1 MTKRVS
7 ETVWKERIEAC
18 KRSGEKV
25 EKWCAENQISRPS
38 YYYWH
43 SRIKNLEINDQSS
56 NPIFM
61 EIPNELDL
69 AKKDRSSPEIS
80 IAWKDFT
87 IKIRDE
93 ETIPM
98 LAKLINRL
106 GDEPC

>member
-7 ETVWKERIEAC
+7 ETVWKERIKAC

-25 EKWCAENQISRPS
+25 EKWCAENQISKPT

-43 SRIKNLEINDQSS
+43 RRIKKLEINDQSS
-56 NPIFM
+56 YPIFI

-69 AKKDRSSPEIS
+69 VKKDRSRPEIS

-87 IKIRDE
+87 IKISDE

-98 LAKLINRL
+98 LAALINSL